1 MHVTKIEHTERDLL
15 EKEDMVANLV
25 MLQQHGE
32 NLEQGLWLW
41 CRSLPHSLNSLPTL
55 SGHTW
60 MVRMLCNPQS
70 LHEAMP

>member
-32 NLEQGLWLW
+32 NLEQGLCLW
-41 CRSLPHSLNSLPTL
+41 CRRFTSFLKQSA
-55 SGHTW
+55 
-60 MVRMLCNPQS
+60 NP
-70 LHEAMP
+70 LRAYLDGAYAV